1 MKRCWIAGWVLCLSL
16 ATSYSASNFWTG
28 NVSSDWNNTENW
40 SPQFVPD
47 GAENENA
54 VINNGASGYIATIS
68 ADISAIPNAIE
79 VTAGSRIDHQAG
91 VAGNAVGFYMAVGM
105 DGAPSFYNLADTRTV
120 GTGISGYAQGS
131 GSLNATGNL
140 YVGADAINRAGTL
153 RVNTSGALVV
163 SNELFIGDSQNSTG
177 NFLLESGTM
186 TVNNKI
192 YVGRNSGNGT
202 VGQSGGTISANSDFY
217 IGNEKFATGTYTLSG
232 TGALNVAN
240 EVVVGRETG
249 MGTLNVNGGTITTT
263 GDGGNLYV
271 GRRNGSG
278 TLNQS
283 NGVIIV
289 NREFGVGTR
298 DENKSGTGFYNLG
311 GGSLT
316 ALSIIFIGKEQG
328 ASGTMK
334 MAGGTVNGRDK
345 LIIGDNGASGYLS
358 QSDGTVTV
366 QYELYIGNGPS
377 QAPVSSIL
385 ANSNDGR
392 LEKRSDWATAI
403 IQDVDDWNVN
413 IGEWYGNTGLTTAVI
428 PFQLPNFG
436 EVTNPFTSANF
447 GVNLYQKGNA
457 TVTDLDLYAV
467 RLNPSP
473 QIATTDWYNGSAP
486 DPNATL
492 IQASFLTPASTV
504 TSVGSSSGP
513 NNLTDTAGSAAL
525 LSYLNSAYNGGVG
538 AGQFVFLRVSY
549 SSNNFPSGWD
559 AYNFTTRNAAQEGD
573 APVINF
579 TSAVPPLP
587 PAGSYTLSGTGAL
600 NVANEVIVGRDNGT
614 GILNVDGG
622 TITKTGDGKF
632 LVGHNNGVGTV
643 VQSGGTISANNELYI
658 GNQNSGARGTYTLS
672 GTGALNVA
680 NEVVVGRESGTGIL
694 NVDGGT
700 ITTTGDGGHMYVGR
714 LNGTGT
720 LNQTAGTISVNR
732 EFGVGTRDGNQGG
745 IGTYNLSDTGA
756 ITVANNIFIGKE
768 QGASGTMTMTGGTMT
783 GSDKLILGHNQATGA
798 LTQSGGTV
806 NVQNEVYIGN
816 ENSASSVG
824 AYTLSGTG
832 VLNVG
837 NEVQVGRDNGTGTF
851 NLNGGTVN
859 ATKISGGNGSATVNF
874 NGGVIKAKRDESNL
888 IENLD
893 VANVQSGGLKI
904 DSNGFNVSTGQVLTG
919 TGGLEKSGAG
929 QLTLSGANTY
939 AGTTTVAAGALRI
952 EKSGLVAIVDATT
965 NAIEAQFTP
974 QPAPG
979 DYPILPG
986 SLAGTQAFSAT
997 GLGANQQATF
1007 DRSTSTVTVTGEL
1020 VTGSTFA
1027 SLYPANSEATLGS
1040 NGLSN
1045 LMNYAL
1051 GGVGESSIPALPQ
1064 LTVGVNGLT
1073 LTGNVRTDDT
1083 GLTIRGETATSL
1095 SGPWTPVDLSATGAP
1110 SAVLNTTVKSST
1122 VPIDPAEPKKFLRF
1136 HVTK

>member
-16 ATSYSASNFWTG
+16 ATSYSADNLWTG

-105 DGAPSFYNLADTRTV
+105 DGTPSFYNLADTRTV

-153 RVNTSGALVV
+153 RVNTSGTLVV

-192 YVGRNSGNGT
+192 FVGRNSGNGT
-202 VGQSGGTISANSDFY
+202 VGQSGGTIIANSDFY

-385 ANSNDGR
+385 ANFNDGR

-436 EVTNPFTSANF
+436 AVTNPFTSANF
-447 GVNLYQKGNA
+447 GVNLYQKGVA
-457 TVTDLDLYAV
+457 TVTHLDLYAV

-559 AYNFTTRNAAQEGD
+559 AYNFTTRNAALEGD

-600 NVANEVIVGRDNGT
+600 NVANE
-614 GILNVDGG
+614 L
-622 TITKTGDGKF
+622 
-632 LVGHNNGVGTV
+632 
-643 VQSGGTISANNELYI
+643 
-658 GNQNSGARGTYTLS
+658 
-672 GTGALNVA
+672 
-680 NEVVVGRESGTGIL
+680 VVGRESGTGTL
-694 NVDGGT
+694 NVNGGT
-700 ITTTGDGGHMYVGR
+700 ITTSGNGNMYVGR
-714 LNGTGT
+714 RNGTGT
-720 LNQTAGTISVNR
+720 LNQTDGTIVVNK
-732 EFGVGTRDGNQGG
+732 EFGVGTRDDNKIGT
-745 IGTYNLSDTGA
+745 GTYNLSGGSIA
-756 ITVANNIFIGKE
+756 VANNFFVGKE
-768 QGASGTMTMTGGTMT
+768 LGSSGTMVMTGGTLGT
-783 GSDKLILGHNQATGA
+783 SESLRIGHNQATGTLA
-798 LTQSGGTV
+798 QSGGTV

-837 NEVQVGRDNGTGTF
+837 NEVFVGRDNGTGTF
-851 NLNGGTVN
+851 NLSGGTVN

-893 VANVQSGGLKI
+893 TANVQSGGLKI
-904 DSNGFNVSTGQVLTG
+904 DSNGFNVSTSQVLTG
-919 TGGLEKSGAG
+919 TGGLEKSGSG

-939 AGTTTVAAGALRI
+939 EGTTTVAAGALRI
-952 EKSGLVAIVDATT
+952 EKAGLNAIVDATANT
-965 NAIEAQFTP
+965 LVAEFTSTP
-974 QPAPG
+974 VAG
-979 DYPILPG
+979 AYPILPG
-986 SLAGTQAFSAT
+986 PLAGSQTFRADN
-997 GLGANQQATF
+997 LGANQQATF
-1007 DRSTSTVTVTGEL
+1007 DRSTSTVTVTEL

-1027 SLYPANSEATLGS
+1027 SLYPAGSEATVGI
-1040 NGLSN
+1040 NGIKN

-1051 GGVGESSIPALPQ
+1051 GGTGESSTPALPA
-1064 LTVGVNGLT
+1064 LTTGVDGLT
-1073 LTGNVRTDDT
+1073 LTANIRSDDT
-1083 GLTIRGETATSL
+1083 TLSVKGQYATDL
-1095 SGPWTPVDLSATGAP
+1095 SGPWTDVTLPEGTTSSVA
-1110 SAVLNTTVKSST
+1110 NTKIKSFT
-1122 VPIDPAEPKKFLRF
+1122 IAIDPAQPKKFLRF
-1136 HVTK
+1136 TVTK